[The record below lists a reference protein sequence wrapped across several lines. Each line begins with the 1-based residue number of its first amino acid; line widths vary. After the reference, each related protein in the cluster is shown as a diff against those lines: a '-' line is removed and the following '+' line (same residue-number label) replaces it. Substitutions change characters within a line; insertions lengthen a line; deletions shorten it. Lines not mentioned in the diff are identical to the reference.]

1 MSKRFLWVMVLFWFM
16 VSPLRAEKSPL
27 IARVGPYTL
36 TRADFEKE
44 IENNANLKALL
55 SLKPEMKSMLVERW
69 VEITLL
75 GLAGKEAGLEK
86 DPEVKAEIEE
96 QVRMILARHYF
107 ERRVLKD
114 LKVSE
119 SEAQQYYLAHRK
131 DYRLPERIQAR
142 HILIRIPEGA
152 GPKDEAAA
160 LKKAKEIRKKLLAG
174 ADFSEMARKYSE
186 DPGTKDRG
194 GELGLFARG
203 QMIPEF
209 EEAVFKLKVG
219 EISPPIKTRFGYHLV
234 KVEARVPAQIQPY
247 EKVKKQVIQDLMEAK
262 KQKRL
267 SALLKELKKK
277 YPVEVHPENLP

>member
-1 MSKRFLWVMVLFWFM
+1 MFKRFLGVMVLFLFV
-16 VSPLRAEKSPL
+16 VSPLRAEESPL

-55 SLKPEMKSMLVERW
+55 SLKPEMKSVLVNRW

-75 GLAGKEAGLEK
+75 GLAGKEAGLDK

-107 ERRVLKD
+107 ERRILKD

-119 SEAQQYYLAHRK
+119 SEAQEYYLAHKK
-131 DYRLPERIQAR
+131 DYQLPERIQAR
-142 HILIRIPEGA
+142 HILIRVPEGA
-152 GPKDEAAA
+152 GPEDEAAA
-160 LKKAKEIRKKLLAG
+160 LKKAREIRKKLLAG

-194 GELGLFARG
+194 GDLGLFARG

-234 KVEARVPAQIQPY
+234 RVEARVPAQVQPY
-247 EKVKKQVIQDLMEAK
+247 EKVKEQVVQDLLEAK
-262 KQKRL
+262 KQERL
-267 SALLKELKKK
+267 SAVLKELKKK